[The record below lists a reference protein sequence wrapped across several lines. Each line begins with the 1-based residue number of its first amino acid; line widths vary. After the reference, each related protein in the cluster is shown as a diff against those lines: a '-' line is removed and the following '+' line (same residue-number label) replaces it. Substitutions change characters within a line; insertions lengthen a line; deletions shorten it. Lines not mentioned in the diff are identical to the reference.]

1 MSGGVAVFLLAEA
14 TTRVGSISGILGLY
28 SIATGCDDTY
38 RREVADNQEIWT
50 LILLFHCSD
59 NKDTIIQCA
68 KIANYS
74 ILPNFSGIFL
84 KKNRR
89 KEAEKATKWR
99 NRFIFC
105 RVCLRKNK
113 NPRARTAR
121 GLKGG
126 LRGLRGKALCLS
138 DRLLSDGA
146 VDLYLVE
153 ETGREEVDE

>member
-105 RVCLRKNK
+105 RVCLRKKQKSPSSNGSRIK
-113 NPRARTAR
+113 GRFEGFERESTMPQRQAAVGWR
-121 GLKGG
+121 GRSVPCRRDK
-126 LRGLRGKALCLS
+126 K
-138 DRLLSDGA
+138 
-146 VDLYLVE
+146 
-153 ETGREEVDE
+153 